1 MRNEPKLRIT
11 HEAAKQLEKKPPII
25 KEAEKVRM
33 EERAKK
39 REFQEQLRHK
49 RKEAFQ
55 AAKQADLDLHA
66 ACDEDDAAMK
76 VQGEDQKKLHALKT
90 SANGFKIEAEEL
102 DKKIKGLQLRWRA
115 KRANYGHTKDL
126 MQKQAVE
133 MAIRGPKR
141 SQTKVAEAY
150 KANGDAWSALPRAT
164 VKKNRDRT
172 AKKRAKVIRGRTS
185 S

>member
-102 DKKIKGLQLRWRA
+102 DKKITRFPVPTSLDR
-115 KRANYGHTKDL
+115 
-126 MQKQAVE
+126 VF
-133 MAIRGPKR
+133 
-141 SQTKVAEAY
+141 AESPPACSPG
-150 KANGDAWSALPRAT
+150 AGET
-164 VKKNRDRT
+164 
-172 AKKRAKVIRGRTS
+172 
-185 S
+185 